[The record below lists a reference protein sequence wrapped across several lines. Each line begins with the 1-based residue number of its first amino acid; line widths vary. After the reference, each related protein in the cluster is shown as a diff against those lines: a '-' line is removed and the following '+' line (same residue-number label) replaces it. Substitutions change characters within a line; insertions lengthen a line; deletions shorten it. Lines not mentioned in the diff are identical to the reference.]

1 MVKTCLLNISY
12 WRLFLHSIGRQGYVV
27 TESLQLLG
35 LENQRVLR
43 HEPRLREAHSWW
55 RRVGGKSV
63 IVALVLPAVYGDK
76 CYER

>member
-1 MVKTCLLNISY
+1 M
-12 WRLFLHSIGRQGYVV
+12 V